1 MAKGQKGFNL
11 TVETSKT
18 KLTEADRKKIAR
30 MGFGQDPNDETVF
43 RFPGATL
50 KQLQKIRYRLR
61 REMGLAVASKRI
73 RDEIILVK
81 KDENEFKDFIATKL
95 HPEIRSLIE
104 EIVIAEF
111 KLFAQEMKKAPL
123 QLVKGT
129 K

>member
-1 MAKGQKGFNL
+1 
-11 TVETSKT
+11 
-18 KLTEADRKKIAR
+18 
-30 MGFGQDPNDETVF
+30 
-43 RFPGATL
+43 
-50 KQLQKIRYRLR
+50 
-61 REMGLAVASKRI
+61 MGLAVASKRI